1 LRGHDLLYLSGITLS
16 ILDGGQRR
24 ALFEIV
30 DIVRKNGGKIAFD
43 GNFRPAGWPGL
54 EDARACFDTML
65 SRTDIALPTF
75 DDERLLMGTT
85 SPTAVAERLH
95 GLGVGQVVVKC
106 GGEGCLLSD
115 GDGERMVATV
125 PVERVI
131 DSTAAGDSFNAGFL
145 AALLSGRTAV
155 QAAQDGHRLA
165 GLVLQHR
172 GAIMPIDAM
181 AALMS

>member
-1 LRGHDLLYLSGITLS
+1 
-16 ILDGGQRR
+16 
-24 ALFEIV
+24 
-30 DIVRKNGGKIAFD
+30 
-43 GNFRPAGWPGL
+43 
-54 EDARACFDTML
+54 
-65 SRTDIALPTF
+65 
-75 DDERLLMGTT
+75 MGTT
-85 SPTAVAERLH
+85 SPKAIAERLH